1 MNLYELTGEA
11 LRLQEYLLDGDID
24 EQVVADTLEAIGAN
38 DKVEASIYV
47 IKNLE
52 AYAKAC
58 KDEIDKLTAKKRV
71 AENGV
76 NRLKGNIKEL
86 LLASMLPKMEA
97 GIFTVTL
104 GTSKSVEI
112 ADPSALPAQYVIPQ
126 APSIDKKAIADDL
139 RAGAE
144 IPGAKFTES
153 KYIRIK

>member
-11 LRLQEYLLDGDID
+11 LRLQEYLMDGDID

-52 AYAKAC
+52 AHAKAC
-58 KDEIDKLTAKKRV
+58 KEEIDKLKAKQKA
-71 AENGV
+71 AENGAK
-76 NRLKGNIKEL
+76 RLKDNIKEL
-86 LLASMLPKMEA
+86 LLASMLPKMNA

-112 ADPSALPAQYVIPQ
+112 DDESILPEQYVIPQ
-126 APSIDKKAIADDL
+126 APTIDRKAIADDL
-139 RAGAE
+139 RSGAE
-144 IPGAKFTES
+144 IPGAKFAES